1 MFRVNGDLFDES
13 VKRLV
18 QFILFPQHANSSLT
32 PLGKMTLCMIITVN
46 CEFCETL
53 QRRWCLP
60 FFERRPLCVF
70 TGTFSACWSAWETS
84 HQWLF
89 THRQGVV
96 ESMLHICIHLAPCS
110 DKNNILHWGGWHAK
124 LLYGNLHIYMSVSI
138 FWERQSEHDL
148 QNVLTLW
155 DGSSHFGFYII
166 LQHFFAPR
174 HHSLMTAFN
183 LSHMFS
189 IRRLGLKVKAE

>member
-1 MFRVNGDLFDES
+1 MHDDNCKLW
-13 VKRLV
+13 
-18 QFILFPQHANSSLT
+18 ILRDAST
-32 PLGKMTLCMIITVN
+32 PLMFALSWEVAPVCVHWHV
-46 CEFCETL
+46 L
-53 QRRWCLP
+53 RWLLLHVCIW
-60 FFERRPLCVF
+60 
-70 TGTFSACWSAWETS
+70 TETS

-96 ESMLHICIHLAPCS
+96 ESMLHICIRLAPCS

-124 LLYGNLHIYMSVSI
+124 LLYGNLHVYMSVSI

-155 DGSSHFGFYII
+155 DGSSHCGLYII
-166 LQHFFAPR
+166 LQHFLAPQ
-174 HHSLMTAFN
+174 HHSLMTALN

-189 IRRLGLKVKAE
+189 IGRLGLKVKVE